1 MYFNKRQDQRL
12 DVPHLERRPLPR
24 EDDCKVELNLPKVR
38 PRSLIEASVTVTGD
52 LWSEGDL
59 EIDGHLCGNIN
70 CRQLIVGKNAA
81 ITGVI
86 VAQEAVIRGKV
97 TGIIRAVRVLLQDSA
112 RVESEIIYRTLSVDE
127 GASFEGRAR
136 PRPNPLAEE
145 PGLSPAVDLRQKVTQ
160 VEAPCAN
167 GAAGSSQPTQ
177 TGATPANPDG
187 QRQLAHAS
195 PASR

>member
-1 MYFNKRQDQRL
+1 MYFNKRQDQRQ
-12 DVPHLERRPLPR
+12 DAPRLERRPLQW
-24 EDDCKVELNLPKVR
+24 DDNCKVDLNLPKAR
-38 PRSLIEASVTVTGD
+38 PRSLIEASVTLTGD

-86 VAQEAVIRGKV
+86 VAQEAVIRGKI

-112 RVESEIIYRTLSVDE
+112 QVESEIIYRTLSVDE
-127 GASFEGRAR
+127 GASFEGLAR

-145 PGLSPAVDLRQKVTQ
+145 TGLSPTAELRQRVAQ

-167 GAAGSSQPTQ
+167 GAVAKSPPAQ
-177 TGATPANPDG
+177 TGPTAPNPDG

-195 PASR
+195 SAGR

>member
-1 MYFNKRQDQRL
+1 MYFNKRQEQHL
-12 DVPHLERRPLPR
+12 DAPRLERRPLQR
-24 EDDCKVELNLPKVR
+24 NDDCKVELNLAKAR
-38 PRSLIEASVTVTGD
+38 PRSLIEASATLTGD

-86 VAQEAVIRGKV
+86 VAQEAVIRGKI

-112 RVESEIIYRTLSVDE
+112 QVESEIVYRTLSIDE
-127 GASFEGRAR
+127 GACFEGIAR

-145 PGLSPAVDLRQKVTQ
+145 MGLSPTAELRQRVAQ

-167 GAAGSSQPTQ
+167 GAGANSQLTQAGAP
-177 TGATPANPDG
+177 AANPDG